1 MPTAGLLAVTE
12 LVDRVGVLGALDEAV
27 GPIKQRA
34 RGLTGGEFLV
44 GLACAQL
51 AGEDYLV
58 GLDRRR
64 ADVAGGVLAP
74 VPTAPSTTAATLAKR
89 FDTGK
94 WRAVET
100 AVGKIAGRVIGH
112 VGEPRRET
120 LLASP
125 TLDLDATDV
134 EVYGSRKQGVAYNY
148 KGQRAGRPHLATWAE
163 AGIVLAADLLAGDE
177 DPRAGVVDLL
187 NRALAGLAATAE
199 PHGGHGRVRVRGDI
213 GYFTKDLAGAVIDA
227 GADFAIGANRNPAT
241 WQAAASVPEDA
252 WTDADGM
259 PGAQVAVA
267 DYAPGGWP
275 AGTRCL
281 IRRVRHDATAISADP
296 RARRRGTIPADQLTL
311 ALDGDIEQVWAYSF
325 IVTNLDITTADKA
338 RAVECW
344 YRHRTDIEDRI
355 RDAKHGAALR
365 HLPSG
370 NRAVNTAW
378 MWGALLAI
386 NLSAWLHELAGLD
399 HGNGYGRAHLARLR
413 RELICIPGRVTRHAR
428 RITLRLPAE
437 SNLLAEAL
445 ARIRHR
451 GHAIIEQV
459 HADLKHAALAHLP
472 SGKFAANAAWLVL
485 AVMAF
490 NLTRAAATITGPGL
504 AKATT
509 ATIRRKLIS
518 VPARV
523 ASSAR
528 RVTLHLPTAW
538 PWASAWTEL
547 FTRVC
552 GPPPAPT
559 T

>member
-1 MPTAGLLAVTE
+1 MKGTCWVNRLRGSHRGRHQVRIGAPDPSLTPAAGLLAVAE
-12 LVDRVGVLGALDEAV
+12 LVDRVGVTSALDEAI

-34 RGLTGGEFLV
+34 RGLSGGEFLV

-64 ADVAGGVLAP
+64 ADTAGGMLAP

-89 FDTGK
+89 FDGSK

-100 AVGKIAGRVIGH
+100 AVGRVAGQVIGH
-112 VGEPRRET
+112 VGEQRRAA

-134 EVYGSRKQGVAYNY
+134 EVYGSRKQGISYNY

-187 NRALAGLAATAE
+187 DRALAGLAAATE

-213 GYFTKDLAGAVIDA
+213 GYFTKELVDAVVAA

-241 WQAAASVPEDA
+241 WRAAASVTEDA
-252 WTDADGM
+252 WVDADGM
-259 PGAQVAVA
+259 AGAQVAVA

-296 RARRRGTIPADQLTL
+296 RARRRKTIPADQLAL
-311 ALDGDIEQVWAYSF
+311 ALGGDVEQVWAYSF
-325 IVTNLDITTADKA
+325 IVTNLDITTPDNA
-338 RAVECW
+338 RRVECW

-370 NRAVNTAW
+370 SRAVNTAW
-378 MWGALLAI
+378 MWGALLAV

-399 HGNGYGRAHLARLR
+399 RGNGYGRAHLARLR
-413 RELICIPGRVTRHAR
+413 RELICVPGRVIRHAR
-428 RITLRLPAE
+428 RTILRLPPGH
-437 SNLLAEAL
+437 NLLAEAL
-445 ARIRHR
+445 ARLR
-451 GHAIIEQV
+451 
-459 HADLKHAALAHLP
+459 
-472 SGKFAANAAWLVL
+472 
-485 AVMAF
+485 
-490 NLTRAAATITGPGL
+490 
-504 AKATT
+504 
-509 ATIRRKLIS
+509 TIR
-518 VPARV
+518 A
-523 ASSAR
+523 
-528 RVTLHLPTAW
+528 H
-538 PWASAWTEL
+538 
-547 FTRVC
+547 
-552 GPPPAPT
+552 
-559 T
+559 

>member
-1 MPTAGLLAVTE
+1 MTE
-12 LVDRVGVLGALDEAV
+12 LVDRVGVTTALDEAV

-51 AGEDYLV
+51 AGEEYLV

-89 FDTGK
+89 FDSTK

-100 AVGKIAGRVIGH
+100 AIGRIAGGVLSHLGDQ
-112 VGEPRRET
+112 RRNA

-134 EVYGSRKQGVAYNY
+134 EVYGSRKQGIAYNY

-177 DPRAGVVDLL
+177 DPRVGVVDLL
-187 NRALAGLAATAE
+187 DRALAGLAAAAE
-199 PHGGHGRVRVRGDI
+199 PHGGHGRVRVRADI
-213 GYFTKDLAGAVIDA
+213 GYFTKDLAHAVVDV

-241 WQAAASVPEDA
+241 WRAAAAVPEHA

-267 DYAPGGWP
+267 DYTPRGWP

-281 IRRVRHDATAISADP
+281 IRRVRHDAGTISADP
-296 RARRRGTIPADQLTL
+296 RARRRKTIPADQLTL

-325 IVTNLDITTADKA
+325 IVTNLDIATPDNA

-370 NRAVNTAW
+370 SRAVNTAW
-378 MWGALLAI
+378 MWGALLAV

-399 HGNGYGRAHLARLR
+399 HGDGYGRAHLGRLR
-413 RELICIPGRVTRHAR
+413 RELICIPGRVIRHAR
-428 RITLRLPAE
+428 RTVLRLPPGP
-437 SNLLAEAL
+437 NLLAEAL
-445 ARIRHR
+445 ARLR
-451 GHAIIEQV
+451 
-459 HADLKHAALAHLP
+459 AL
-472 SGKFAANAAWLVL
+472 
-485 AVMAF
+485 
-490 NLTRAAATITGPGL
+490 
-504 AKATT
+504 
-509 ATIRRKLIS
+509 
-518 VPARV
+518 PA
-523 ASSAR
+523 
-528 RVTLHLPTAW
+528 
-538 PWASAWTEL
+538 
-547 FTRVC
+547 
-552 GPPPAPT
+552 G
-559 T
+559 

>member
-1 MPTAGLLAVTE
+1 MLAVTE
-12 LVDRVGVLGALDEAV
+12 LVDRLCVVDAIDGAV

-34 RGLTGGEFLV
+34 RGLTGGEFLI

-51 AGEDYLV
+51 AGEDYLI

-64 ADVAGGVLAP
+64 ADTAGGALSP
-74 VPTAPSTTAATLAKR
+74 VTTAPSTTAATLAKR
-89 FDTGK
+89 FDADR
-94 WRAVET
+94 WERVE
-100 AVGKIAGRVIGH
+100 AALGRISGRVLGRLDKT
-112 VGEPRRET
+112 RRDA
-120 LLASP
+120 LLTAP

-134 EVYGSRKQGVAYNY
+134 EVYGSRKQGISYNY

-163 AGIVLAADLLAGDE
+163 AGVVLAADLLAGDE
-177 DPRAGVVDLL
+177 DPRAGVVALL
-187 NRALAGLAATAE
+187 GRALAGLSTATA

-213 GYFTKDLAGAVIDA
+213 GYFTKDLADAVVKA

-241 WQAAASVPEDA
+241 WRAAAAVPDDA
-252 WTDADGM
+252 WADADSM

-281 IRRVRHDATAISADP
+281 IRRVRHDAAAISADP
-296 RARRRGTIPADQLTL
+296 RARRRKTIPADQLTL

-325 IVTNLDITTADKA
+325 IVTNLDVSTLEQA

-399 HGNGYGRAHLARLR
+399 HGNGYGRAHLSRLR
-413 RELICIPGRVTRHAR
+413 RELICIPGRLVRHAR
-428 RITLRLPAE
+428 RTILRLPPVP
-437 SNLLAEAL
+437 NLLAEAL
-445 ARIRHR
+445 AR
-451 GHAIIEQV
+451 
-459 HADLKHAALAHLP
+459 L
-472 SGKFAANAAWLVL
+472 
-485 AVMAF
+485 
-490 NLTRAAATITGPGL
+490 RASPV
-504 AKATT
+504 
-509 ATIRRKLIS
+509 S
-518 VPARV
+518 
-523 ASSAR
+523 
-528 RVTLHLPTAW
+528 
-538 PWASAWTEL
+538 
-547 FTRVC
+547 
-552 GPPPAPT
+552 
-559 T
+559 